1 VYEAFYGLSE
11 KPFSIVPDP
20 DFLFWAPGH
29 EMAYSMLEYGILNQ
43 AGVTVVTGG
52 IGCGKTT
59 LIRQLLRNLDEHVTV
74 GLLTNTI
81 GGRGKL
87 LKWVML
93 ALDQTFE
100 GRSYVGLY
108 YSFQKFLIEE
118 YAKGRHVILVID
130 EAQNLGA
137 ETLEELRMLSNIN
150 SDKDQLGAARPHR
163 PAAAA
168 RSPVPA
174 EAGAVRPA
182 RLGRF
187 SPESSRA
194 RRGCRLY
201 RPSPGAGPGR
211 ASRSF
216 RPRAC
221 DLIATASQGI
231 PRTINI
237 LCDKALVYGF
247 SANAALIGPKLVA
260 QVLEDRREFG
270 IFSDTT
276 GAAEP
281 IPFRPRSLG

>member
-150 SDKDQLGAARPHR
+150 SDKDQLVQLVLIGQPQLRDLLCQPKLVQFAQRVSADFHLKALEHDEVAAYIDHR
-163 PAAAA
+163 LA
-168 RSPVPA
+168 R
-174 EAGAVRPA
+174 AGARKPI
-182 RLGRF
+182 F
-187 SPESSRA
+187 S
-194 RRGCRLY
+194 
-201 RPSPGAGPGR
+201 
-211 ASRSF
+211 
-216 RPRAC
+216 PRAC

-247 SANAALIGPKLVA
+247 SANAAFIGPKLVA
-260 QVLEDRREFG
+260 QVLDDRREFG
-270 IFSDTT
+270 IFHDTA
-276 GAAEP
+276 GATAP